1 VTCSS
6 VLVNHIVLN
15 AQGALTAKKYR
26 YVVNVTSEF
35 ERMFEVIWSSDQVHV
50 VDALAATG
58 DEGRSSL
65 R

>member
-1 VTCSS
+1 
-6 VLVNHIVLN
+6 LNHIVLN

-26 YVVNVTSEF
+26 YVVNVTLKF

>member
-1 VTCSS
+1 MLDGVC
-6 VLVNHIVLN
+6 
-15 AQGALTAKKYR
+15 
-26 YVVNVTSEF
+26 VV
-35 ERMFEVIWSSDQVHV
+35 FEVSGRPSVRRFEARGLRLERRGSRDIWSSDQVHL